1 MFGFFKKKN
10 TTASLMVNV
19 HNALVRVILYVA
31 ALRNSGDLEDDQLE
45 QFHLW
50 IMDNG
55 EAKAIYNKKG
65 NVGFIKGEAFELQDR
80 GIYEL
85 EIVAPLTT
93 ISIKDI
99 GSDFSF
105 GYGANPLW
113 SASSEA
119 LKDLKSYNAISDSTM
134 EKIEEK
140 CFTLTQF
147 LYHEGLW
154 KFA

>member
-10 TTASLMVNV
+10 TTASLMLNV

-50 IMDNG
+50 VMENW
-55 EAKAIYNKKG
+55 EVKAIYNKKG
-65 NVGFIKGEAFELQDR
+65 NLGFIKGEAFELQER
-80 GIYEL
+80 SIYEL

-93 ISIKDI
+93 ISLKSLGFEY
-99 GSDFSF
+99 GS
-105 GYGANPLW
+105 NPLW
-113 SASSEA
+113 STSSEA
-119 LKDLKSYNAISDSTM
+119 LKDLQLYNSISDATM
-134 EKIEEK
+134 KKIEEQ

-154 KFA
+154 RIAP